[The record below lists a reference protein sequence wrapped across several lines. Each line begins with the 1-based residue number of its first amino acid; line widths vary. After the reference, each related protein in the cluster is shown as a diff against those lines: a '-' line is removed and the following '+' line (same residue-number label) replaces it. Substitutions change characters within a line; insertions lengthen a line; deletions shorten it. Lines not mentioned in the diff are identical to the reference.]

1 MRCCVRRSTCTAATS
16 SRRSATRSAPRS
28 GGRKDALAAALDAQ
42 RAPAAEDFSA
52 VEGVRVRMALHTGT
66 ADERDGDYFG
76 PAVNRVARLLTV
88 GHGSQVLVSGTAA
101 DLLQGEMPPQTSL
114 RDLGAHRLKDLAR
127 PEQVY
132 QLVSPDLPRT
142 FPALRSLD
150 ASPNNLPRQLT
161 SFVGRDEVR
170 AEIAELVHRLPLVT
184 LVGTGAAG
192 KTRCAVQVGA
202 DLLDGS
208 GEGVWL
214 IELAPTSDASLVA
227 SVIAQALNVQE
238 VPNRP
243 VLDSLLAYLR
253 RKRLLLIL
261 DNCEHVIEEVRTVA
275 AAILRECPDVHV
287 LATSRK
293 GLNIWGERLY
303 KMPSLS

>member
-1 MRCCVRRSTCTAATS
+1 M
-16 SRRSATRSAPRS
+16 
-28 GGRKDALAAALDAQ
+28 
-42 RAPAAEDFSA
+42 
-52 VEGVRVRMALHTGT
+52 
-66 ADERDGDYFG
+66 
-76 PAVNRVARLLTV
+76 
-88 GHGSQVLVSGTAA
+88 
-101 DLLQGEMPPQTSL
+101 
-114 RDLGAHRLKDLAR
+114 
-127 PEQVY
+127 
-132 QLVSPDLPRT
+132 PRT

-261 DNCEHVIEEVRTVA
+261 DNCEHVIDEVRTVA

-293 GLNIWGERLY
+293 GLNISGERLY